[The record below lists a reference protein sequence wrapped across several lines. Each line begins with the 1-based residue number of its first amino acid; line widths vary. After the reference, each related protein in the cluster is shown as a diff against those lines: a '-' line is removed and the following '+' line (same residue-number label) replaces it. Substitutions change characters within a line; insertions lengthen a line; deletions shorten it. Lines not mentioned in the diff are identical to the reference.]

1 MLGYVMIDEWLGI
14 FGMIDVILYVYMYA
28 SVCVCELELGVSI
41 RVSVSGSCRVEV
53 GVFD

>member
-28 SVCVCELELGVSI
+28 SVCVCELECNI
-41 RVSVSGSCRVEV
+41 EYAFNRAKT
-53 GVFD
+53 